1 MLGVD
6 NSALI
11 WRKSSFSEAGNCVE
25 VATIQG
31 RSVLFIRDSKPGN
44 DDAILAMPYGAWREF
59 LRQVRSDT
67 AR

>member
-6 NSALI
+6 TSALI

-31 RSVLFIRDSKPGN
+31 KSVLLIRDSKPGN
-44 DDAILAMPYGAWREF
+44 DATLAMPSGAWREF
-59 LRQVRSDT
+59 LRQVRSST